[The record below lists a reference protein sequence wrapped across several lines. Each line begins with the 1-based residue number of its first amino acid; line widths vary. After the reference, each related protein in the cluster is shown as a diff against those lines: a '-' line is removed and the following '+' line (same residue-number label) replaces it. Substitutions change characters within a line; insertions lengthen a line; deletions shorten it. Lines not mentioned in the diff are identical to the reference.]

1 MAHASSAATIAAS
14 LAILLAR
21 DDRYE
26 GFAATFTG
34 TSTVAEWIAEATG
47 AVLAAVDRVAAERPV
62 APELVLAHV
71 APFILD
77 CVQHERRV
85 PSIQTIENASTV
97 FAHQTL

>member
-21 DDRYE
+21 DDRY
-26 GFAATFTG
+26 GAFAATFTG
-34 TSTVAEWIAEATG
+34 TSTVAEWIAGTAS
-47 AVLAAVDRVAAERPV
+47 AVLAAVSRVAAERPV

-77 CVQHERRV
+77 CVQHDRRV
-85 PSIQTIENASTV
+85 PSLRTIEDVSIV
-97 FAHQTL
+97 FAHQL